1 MFTEQKGTVWGT
13 YLPVQTKSLFGS
25 EMEGFCFATTTSIET
40 LRLEVQ
46 KIQVVV

>member
-13 YLPVQTKSLFGS
+13 YLPVQTKRLFGS
-25 EMEGFCFATTTSIET
+25 GREGCCFATPTSET

-46 KIQVVV
+46 KIRIAL